1 MVSGPD
7 RPASDKIPSLSIFAI
22 VMLAPLPFGSV
33 GPIPIVTWCIV
44 LGVALSLTSLCS
56 LDRRHIGVL
65 VCVDRDHAH
74 RLIRVMAWCGTTYA
88 VYGIAAFFIDPTRV
102 LWEKK
107 EAYFTVLTSTF
118 INRNTAAVY
127 FGSCVI
133 LWLLILLDR
142 LRRNLP

>member
-56 LDRRHIGVL
+56 LDRRHIVVLAGVATIICAYVL
-65 VCVDRDHAH
+65 VIHEQVSLRPFFAASLADR
-74 RLIRVMAWCGTTYA
+74 V
-88 VYGIAAFFIDPTRV
+88 
-102 LWEKK
+102 WE
-107 EAYFTVLTSTF
+107 
-118 INRNTAAVY
+118 TAANA
-127 FGSCVI
+127 
-133 LWLLILLDR
+133 LDAKFE
-142 LRRNLP
+142 PSV